1 MEDAWPAEDVAAAGY
16 LGGGG
21 RKQTDGTAGGLGAA
35 GAQAHLFNQV
45 PVHQQV
51 RVRLVP
57 PNIQRCCQRNEISAE

>member
-1 MEDAWPAEDVAAAGY
+1 MEDAGPAEDVTAAGY

-21 RKQTDGTAGGLGAA
+21 RKETDGTAGRLGAA
-35 GAQAHLFNQV
+35 GAQAHLLNQV

-57 PNIQRCCQRNEISAE
+57 PVFHRCCQRNEFSAA

>member
-1 MEDAWPAEDVAAAGY
+1 MEDAGPAEDVTTAGY

-51 RVRLVP
+51 GVRLVP
-57 PNIQRCCQRNEISAE
+57 PVFRRCCQRNDISAA